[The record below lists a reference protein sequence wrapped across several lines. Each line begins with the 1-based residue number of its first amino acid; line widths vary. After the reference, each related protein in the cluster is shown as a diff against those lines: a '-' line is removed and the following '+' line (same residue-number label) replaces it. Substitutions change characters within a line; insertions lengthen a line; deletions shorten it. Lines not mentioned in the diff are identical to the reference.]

1 MEKIVFYDGGCGL
14 CQRSI
19 AFLSKLDAKKELF
32 FAPLN
37 GETYKAQFKEESDL
51 STVVFYS
58 RGKIFVKT
66 DAFIEIGKTLGGWKK
81 IFILLRIVPL
91 FIRNILYDFIA
102 SYRRKVSCIILTR
115 DHRFLN

>member
-1 MEKIVFYDGGCGL
+1 MNKIVFYDGECGL

-19 AFLSKLDAKKELF
+19 AFLSRLDSKKELL

-37 GETYKAQFKEESDL
+37 GETYKAHFKESSDP

-58 RGKIFVKT
+58 NDKLFLKS
-66 DAFIEIGKTLGGWKK
+66 DAVMEVAKTLGGWKSV
-81 IFILLRIVPL
+81 FIILKIVPRFL
-91 FIRNILYDFIA
+91 RDKLYDFIA
-102 SYRRKVSCIILTR
+102 GYRRKVSCIILER